1 MPTAL
6 QGFRENNRERRGV
19 GPPCQHSRA
28 FSASGKGLK
37 RWPLILS
44 PTLRSAARCL
54 ARRASRRSRWRGL
67 AGGRPSRRALLD
79 IMMPCSQHEDMRTTL
94 TLDDDVA
101 AKLKAESRRAG
112 RPFREIVNETL
123 RRGLTSRRVTAQR
136 QAFKIRI
143 RDLGDLKPGLSLDRV
158 AELIEHVEG
167 SLHR

>member
-1 MPTAL
+1 
-6 QGFRENNRERRGV
+6 
-19 GPPCQHSRA
+19 
-28 FSASGKGLK
+28 
-37 RWPLILS
+37 
-44 PTLRSAARCL
+44 
-54 ARRASRRSRWRGL
+54 
-67 AGGRPSRRALLD
+67 
-79 IMMPCSQHEDMRTTL
+79 MRTTL